1 MSSLAFMSPKLSLF
15 SDKIL
20 PDKIQQLKDV
30 QDSIEKWEGK
40 HIMESSSELIQGKL
54 MLLGQQFILNLD

>member
-40 HIMESSSELIQGKL
+40 HIMESSSELIQGKPTWTA
-54 MLLGQQFILNLD
+54 IHT

>member
-1 MSSLAFMSPKLSLF
+1 MSSLAFMSPKLSLS

-40 HIMESSSELIQGKL
+40 HIMESSSELIQGKPTWRA
-54 MLLGQQFILNLD
+54 IHT

>member
-40 HIMESSSELIQGKL
+40 HIMESSSELIQGKH